1 MLGRWEQLGKPLFM
15 VPKDFKERIITLSA
29 DQDVKLNYLKW
40 LTQALEIDMF
50 EILTV
55 FILYSRS
62 AQQEKLLLLFRL
74 FCYEGETTMQIDEFK
89 FMIDK
94 MSVSLCSTLGIKKV
108 LLLEVVKSSESQMQ
122 NRISERT
129 KLTCDEFLSSMK
141 VALETLSSILS
152 DLNGHFTTLGSA
164 VKQDH

>member
-1 MLGRWEQLGKPLFM
+1 
-15 VPKDFKERIITLSA
+15 
-29 DQDVKLNYLKW
+29 
-40 LTQALEIDMF
+40 
-50 EILTV
+50 
-55 FILYSRS
+55 
-62 AQQEKLLLLFRL
+62 
-74 FCYEGETTMQIDEFK
+74 MQIDEFK

-122 NRISERT
+122 NRISDT

-152 DLNGHFTTLGSA
+152 DLNGHFTILGSA
-164 VKQDH
+164 VRQDHQPSWLNQGQVFLGNYQI